1 MMLPFVNIL
10 PSGPTGTATAKP
22 SGAEPLAF
30 GGGDGQTFES
40 LMNLFGMAEPADIG
54 IPSINKG
61 TTENVSER
69 TNLPGQS
76 PIELTFASLLSG
88 LPQVNRASESGLLT
102 ESFATVENPLSQG
115 KQPSLNLSK
124 SLSIPELNIPAQLDL
139 PKAQYWSFNLTEQK
153 AVDLKTGHYQILKQD
168 LNNGTLQLE
177 LASPEH
183 LGEPIKVSIPV
194 ELLRKESR
202 EVSGTSQNQGLKS
215 PNAPVRVPVT
225 VHSTSGLELEQLI
238 GKVNLREMEVSVQPT
253 SSVYQKADEPVA
265 LQIFAEQAGQKF
277 LLAGKMEKSR
287 LHATSD
293 IKRSTSTMAA
303 RPVEENP
310 SPASQFG
317 LTVDMVAIPR
327 RRVIRPVAFAT
338 DEQAK
343 TEDFK
348 LIEKLMSAGTK
359 EATLKQDGFE
369 QLFADGKASAA
380 NASLEQKLAS
390 PRVKVTVPMDLP
402 QLKADGKSIL
412 LKIEPEHLGPAK
424 LHLTM
429 RNESLTARVTVET
442 AQAKAAID
450 GSLNQL
456 TDQLARAGVKVDYID
471 VGVRGGGAEN
481 QFSQRQADWFR
492 AQQPR
497 VMKFADELLSDAAMI
512 LPASRPV
519 SFIGAG
525 SVNLFA

>member
-1 MMLPFVNIL
+1 MNIL
-10 PSGPTGTATAKP
+10 PSGSPGTTTAKP
-22 SGAEPLAF
+22 SGAEPFAF

-61 TTENVSER
+61 AAERVSER
-69 TNLPGQS
+69 SNLPGQS
-76 PIELTFASLLSG
+76 SIESTFASLLSG
-88 LPQVNRASESGLLT
+88 LPQVNLANDSGLSN
-102 ESFATVENPLSQG
+102 ESYATVEKPLSQG
-115 KQPSLNLSK
+115 KQPILDVSK
-124 SLSIPELNIPAQLDL
+124 SLSLPELNIPAKLEL
-139 PKAQYWSFNLTEQK
+139 PKAQPWSFNLTEQK

-168 LNNGTLQLE
+168 LNNGTLKLE

-183 LGEPIKVSIPV
+183 QGEPIKVSIPV

-202 EVSGTSQNQGLKS
+202 DVSGTTPHQSLKS
-215 PNAPVRVPVT
+215 PNAPVRVPFT

-253 SSVYQKADEPVA
+253 SSVYQQADEPVA

-277 LLAGKMEKSR
+277 LLAGTMEKSR
-287 LHATSD
+287 LHATCE
-293 IKRSTSTMAA
+293 IKRSTSSMAA

-327 RRVIRPVAFAT
+327 RRIIRPVAFAT

-343 TEDFK
+343 SEDFK

-359 EATLKQDGFE
+359 EATLKQDGID
-369 QLFADGKASAA
+369 QMITDAKASAA
-380 NASLEQKLAS
+380 NTSLEQKLAT

-402 QLKADGKSIL
+402 RLKADGRSIL

-429 RNESLTARVTVET
+429 RNESLSARVTVES
-442 AQAKAAID
+442 AQAKAAIE

-497 VMKFADELLSDAAMI
+497 VMKFADELLNDAAMI